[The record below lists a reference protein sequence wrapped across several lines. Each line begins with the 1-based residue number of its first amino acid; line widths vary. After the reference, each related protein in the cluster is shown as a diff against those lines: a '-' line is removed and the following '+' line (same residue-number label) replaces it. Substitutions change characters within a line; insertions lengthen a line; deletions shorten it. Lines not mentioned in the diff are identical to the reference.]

1 MFFGNFSEKSIKM
14 TKKYIFHCP
23 YSPPPNNPV
32 EPSKYPT
39 LRQKSFWEG
48 NYATTSHFRSSRMNP
63 PPDPLYKPTVHSGL
77 GGGGLGHFGVNFFYC
92 FFGVL
97 WPSYMHMGWGK
108 CNLPSGKASKG
119 SKSKPILGLD
129 HRFPLYFAILHKVS
143 SVL

>member
-1 MFFGNFSEKSIKM
+1 MDHQKSHQ
-14 TKKYIFHCP
+14 T
-23 YSPPPNNPV
+23 NPMAQRDPIDAPLTPWDPV
-32 EPSKYPT
+32 GLPLDPLRPCRPT
-39 LRQKSFWEG
+39 LD
-48 NYATTSHFRSSRMNP
+48 P
-63 PPDPLYKPTVHSGL
+63 PTHSGL

>member
-1 MFFGNFSEKSIKM
+1 MQVVSFAARYLTSE
-14 TKKYIFHCP
+14 
-23 YSPPPNNPV
+23 
-32 EPSKYPT
+32 
-39 LRQKSFWEG
+39 
-48 NYATTSHFRSSRMNP
+48 SRFEE
-63 PPDPLYKPTVHSGL
+63 YETCHSGL